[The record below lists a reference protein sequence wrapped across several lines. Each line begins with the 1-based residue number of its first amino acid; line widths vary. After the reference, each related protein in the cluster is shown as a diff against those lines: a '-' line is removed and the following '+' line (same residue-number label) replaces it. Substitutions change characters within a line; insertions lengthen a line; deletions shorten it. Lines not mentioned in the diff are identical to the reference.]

1 MEPSGH
7 LPERQEKR
15 SNHYW
20 GHEQSE
26 RRRRA
31 RKTGVLTDRLVEG
44 TSVGSGV
51 RLKSWLCHL
60 LTERLWESLY
70 MSLCLS
76 FPIDKTDLSAKA
88 TCLLYSGP

>member
-26 RRRRA
+26 RRRA
-31 RKTGVLTDRLVEG
+31 RETGVLTDRLVEG

-76 FPIDKTDLSAKA
+76 FPIDKTGS
-88 TCLLYSGP
+88 